1 MQPAFQPHGM
11 ACLFPDPAN
20 ASKHHQQPCP
30 SSRSSTDDASSAK
43 PSPLALGRND
53 CASAQL
59 CPCLCFFFFIDFSF
73 LSPLLV
79 STSLQGKDS
88 DSFIAD
94 SPGPLPA
101 WCTCWMDGWMGLR
114 AWGPLG
120 PSAGEIVQSRGFR
133 NQVRILRSLFI
144 GFVTLGKLHNFS

>member
-11 ACLFPDPAN
+11 ACRFPDPAS

-30 SSRSSTDDASSAK
+30 SSRSRADDASSAK

-59 CPCLCFFFFIDFSF
+59 CSCLCFFFFIDFSF

-79 STSLQGKDS
+79 GTPLQGKDS
-88 DSFIAD
+88 GSFIAD
-94 SPGPLPA
+94 SPGPLPF
-101 WCTCWMDGWMGLR
+101 WCTCWMDGWVDGAEGLF
-114 AWGPLG
+114 PEILG
-120 PSAGEIVQSRGFR
+120 SQGADTGHRCEGNYSA
-133 NQVRILRSLFI
+133 
-144 GFVTLGKLHNFS
+144 FSSSV